1 MSKKLVA
8 KGEWAKHLRSYGKR
22 AANKKL
28 RKIFKASLKEH
39 AAYA

>member
-1 MSKKLVA
+1 MSKKLIA
-8 KGEWAKHLRSYGKR
+8 KGEWAKHLRPHGKR
-22 AANKKL
+22 AANKNL